1 MSEQKDFDKEFDE
14 ANFILCLEYM
24 GWNRIKEFNG
34 ELWGYFDGMHQP
46 IPKPDHNFCAEVAEK
61 LFKNDHRC
69 AVNECVYE
77 SNHFDGLT
85 SDMDLIMFPEIDEK
99 LSVLAS
105 TIRQCKLVKGEK

>member
-1 MSEQKDFDKEFDE
+1 MTDQFKT
-14 ANFILCLEYM
+14 CLRYM
-24 GWNRIKEFNG
+24 GWAE
-34 ELWGYFDGMHQP
+34 EDLDGDYHF
-46 IPKPDHNFCAEVAEK
+46 PKPDHNFCAEVAEK